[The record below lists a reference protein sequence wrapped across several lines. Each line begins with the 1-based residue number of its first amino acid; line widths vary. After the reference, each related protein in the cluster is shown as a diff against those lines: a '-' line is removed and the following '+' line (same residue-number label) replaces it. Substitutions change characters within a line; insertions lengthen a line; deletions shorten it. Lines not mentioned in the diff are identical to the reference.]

1 MFKYFRNPEMK
12 LVTIQFSVIIILF
25 SIVTTFF
32 VTYDTNKLNKNYIN
46 NNTLIV
52 GSILSKHPEL
62 EDEII
67 ASLNNNDNLQ
77 NKKSMDKKNYEIGR
91 KVLQKYSYDE
101 NLKIYKNPSLNSF
114 SRNFTHKIV
123 LWFALIIFITYIII
137 YINFKSFYKRAEIFT
152 KASENIMEG
161 HFNKF
166 IDENKEGDFHVLS
179 YKFNLMSN
187 RLEESLLNLKKEKV
201 FLKNIISDISHQ
213 LKTPLSSL
221 IMFNE
226 LMKNEHMPLEHR
238 KNFLNLSDEQLRR
251 MEWLIKNLLKIGRLE
266 AGVVEFKRENNPLYM
281 TVNKA
286 LSGLNEKC
294 KQKSQNVIV
303 DINKDTFLKHD
314 MEWTAEALSNII
326 KNAIEHTGENGE
338 IKISSEETPI
348 SLTISIKD
356 NGEGIPKNLQ
366 NKIFDRFYKGENSV
380 NPLSIGIGLSLSK
393 SIIEQQNGNIT
404 VESEEGKG
412 TEFIIIFLKT
422 II

>member
-1 MFKYFRNPEMK
+1 MFKYFRNPEIK
-12 LVTIQFSVIIILF
+12 VVTIQFSVIIILF

-32 VTYDTNKLNKNYIN
+32 VTYETNKLNKNYIN
-46 NNTLIV
+46 NNILMV
-52 GSILSKHPEL
+52 GNILSKHPEL

-67 ASLNNNDNLQ
+67 ASINNNNNLQ

-114 SRNFTHKIV
+114 SRSFTYKIV
-123 LWFALIIFITYIII
+123 LWFALIIFITYIIM

-152 KASENIMEG
+152 KASEDIMEG

-286 LSGLNEKC
+286 LSGLNEKS

-303 DINKDTFLKHD
+303 DINKETFFKHD

-356 NGEGIPKNLQ
+356 NGQGIPRNLQ
-366 NKIFDRFYKGENSV
+366 NKIFERFYKGESSV